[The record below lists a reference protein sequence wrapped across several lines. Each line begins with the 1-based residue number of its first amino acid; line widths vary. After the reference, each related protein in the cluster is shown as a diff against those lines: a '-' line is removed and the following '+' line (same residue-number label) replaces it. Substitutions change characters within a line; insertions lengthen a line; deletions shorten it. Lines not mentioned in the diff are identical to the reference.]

1 MKLYCF
7 YNDAH
12 KVLFD
17 NWFKPSIKD
26 DFEIKDKIL
35 TDDVIDITHKNNDFY
50 KICIFKIVHILEAI
64 EENINNNEIFLYFDV
79 DIQFFGKIEDRIEEL
94 MKDNDILFQKG
105 GRSINIGMIVCRSS
119 EKTKQFWLNV
129 KTELIKTKLND
140 ENICRYLLGLDNK
153 VDQHCNYY
161 KRNNKYSIKWNY
173 LPEKEF
179 VGGHIVSISTSEDIF
194 KKIPKEILVHH
205 ASYTM
210 GLENKIKQLT
220 YVKVNL

>member
-1 MKLYCF
+1 
-7 YNDAH
+7 
-12 KVLFD
+12 
-17 NWFKPSIKD
+17 
-26 DFEIKDKIL
+26 
-35 TDDVIDITHKNNDFY
+35 
-50 KICIFKIVHILEAI
+50 
-64 EENINNNEIFLYFDV
+64 
-79 DIQFFGKIEDRIEEL
+79 